1 MRNSL
6 RIFAV
11 LLAVLGLAACDVHEL
26 PHGETRVAVT
36 LDLKFDTSLPQYTT
50 VYYNTKAGDP
60 EWQTRY
66 IVRLYKYASSDYSRD
81 PSYTFVLTDREL
93 DELDHKVYFM
103 AEAANYRAV
112 VWTDFVKAGSED
124 DLFYDTSDFSEVKLT
139 GSYAGNEPMRD
150 CFYGSTDLEMATLL
164 TYDCTY
170 EAEVQ
175 MGRPIAKFN
184 FISTD
189 RDKFIDY
196 WVQQQAIRSGS
207 LVKIDRN
214 KVDLNKF
221 TVRWVYPQFLPNTFN
236 LHSGR
241 PVDSATGVRFDVPMR
256 VNEDGNVDLGFDWM
270 FVNPTESKVVVSLEI
285 YDQEGA
291 YLSTVSNIEVP
302 LMRSHFTTVEG
313 NILTNGINNG
323 VSIDPTY
330 DGEFTIIL

>member
-1 MRNSL
+1 MQDKIL
-6 RIFAV
+6 KIITDA
-11 LLAVLGLAACDVHEL
+11 LKGADA
-26 PHGETRVAVT
+26 
-36 LDLKFDTSLPQYTT
+36 KFDTDGQT
-50 VYYNTKAGDP
+50 VWVDGKDGRTFAVCVSECAGDADAD
-60 EWQTRY
+60 EGDQTY
-66 IVRLYKYASSDYSRD
+66 TVHLHAS
-81 PSYTFVLTDREL
+81 
-93 DELDHKVYFM
+93 FM
-103 AEAANYRAV
+103 GAF
-112 VWTDFVKAGSED
+112 DVKAGSED